1 MKLSIKGNQALIKGI
16 RAYEKRSIE
25 RTKDELKAWADKT
38 EMDAKRD
45 VPKQSGALQSSI
57 HSTPGNEGLA
67 QTVGTPVDYAPYV
80 EFGTG
85 TKVKIPQGLENYAEQ
100 FMSPNRDH
108 NVNLPARPYLFSN
121 ARNNFTE
128 MIERLKRRLGS

>member
-25 RTKDELKAWADKT
+25 RTKEELKAWADKT

-45 VPKQSGALQSSI
+45 VPVDTGALQSSI
-57 HSTPGNEGLA
+57 HSTPEKEGLV
-67 QTVGTPVDYAPYV
+67 QTVGTNVDYAPYV

-85 TKVKIPQGLENYAEQ
+85 TKVKVPQGLEKYAEG
-100 FMSPNRDH
+100 FMSPNTDH
-108 NVNLPARPYLFSN
+108 NVNLPARPYLFGN

-128 MIERLKRRLGS
+128 MIERLKRILGK

>member
-25 RTKDELKAWADKT
+25 RTKEELKAWADKT

-57 HSTPGNEGLA
+57 HSTPEKGGLA
-67 QTVGTPVDYAPYV
+67 QTVGTPLDYAPYV

-85 TKVKIPQGLENYAEQ
+85 TMVDVPQGLEDYAIQ
-100 FMSPNRDH
+100 FKGAGVKE
-108 NVNLPARPYLFSN
+108 VNLPARPYLFGN
-121 ARNNFTE
+121 ARNNFSE
-128 MIERLKRRLGS
+128 MVERLKRRLGS